1 MITGESTLKDKVRKN
16 IHKVI
21 DKEYIK
27 IEVFPKEF
35 LWKSKTYKWALVHYY
50 KCQKG
55 ASTYQIPA
63 FVLSYISYVASIV
76 DEIQW
81 TSQ

>member
-35 LWKSKTYKWALVHYY
+35 L
-50 KCQKG
+50 
-55 ASTYQIPA
+55 
-63 FVLSYISYVASIV
+63 
-76 DEIQW
+76 
-81 TSQ
+81 